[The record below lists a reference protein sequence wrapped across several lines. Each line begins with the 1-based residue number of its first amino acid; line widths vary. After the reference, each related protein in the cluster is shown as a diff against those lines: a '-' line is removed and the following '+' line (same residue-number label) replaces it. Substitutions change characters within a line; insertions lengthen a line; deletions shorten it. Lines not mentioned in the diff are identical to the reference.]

1 MRPLLNCTRTIGIAS
16 LLIAGAS
23 PLLADWVDWRGP
35 NRDGRSTEKNL
46 PAAWS
51 PAGQNLAWKAPIGG
65 RSTPV
70 VHGDHLYML
79 TVAGSG
85 KTLQERLV
93 CLNADTGKLL
103 WEQRINLWLSDVP
116 PHRAAWSS
124 PSVDPVSGN
133 VYVFSVHGML
143 TAFSRDGKKVW
154 ERTLVEDFALVTT
167 HGGRTVSPV
176 IDGDLVIVSGVAT
189 GWGQYSRAGHRI
201 FAFDRRNGELVYIS
215 APGGRPYDTTYSPPI
230 IADVEGVRQFIAGG
244 GDGNV
249 HAVKAQT
256 GEPLWR
262 FEVSKRGLNTGV
274 VVNGKTAYI
283 THSEENLDTNE
294 MGLFAAVDAT
304 MRGPIKKDQ
313 AKFYDPGFQ
322 FGFSS
327 PILDGDRYLQIDNGA
342 NVFAFDAVTGRQI
355 WKQNLGTIQR
365 ASPVLADGKMYVG
378 TENGKFFILKAHND
392 RCEKLSEV
400 SFVKEGESEE
410 EGEKVTA
417 SVAVSEGRVFL
428 VTTKNI
434 YAIGKKQ
441 AAPKVDL
448 PQPVKAAP
456 GAAVKWVQVVP
467 AEVLLKPGETATFR
481 ARLFDEKG
489 NFIRED
495 KGTWAVEGLR
505 GVVSQEGKYVASS
518 DAVAQAGLIKATVG
532 GVTGTARARVIPP
545 LNWSW
550 DFEGMEEGKVPMEWL
565 NCNTKFA
572 VRQEEGN
579 KVLVKFADNPAT
591 KRARVYMGPAELS
604 NYTVQADVR
613 ASQKRRQMGDVG
625 LVAQRF
631 NLMLF
636 GNAEKIELQSWQP
649 ETERTVVA
657 KYKWKWDEWYTMK
670 LRVETLAD
678 GRVKA
683 QGKVWLK
690 SEAEPAAW
698 TVERI
703 DPAPLAERHGAPG
716 IYADAPFEVFLDNVK
731 VTKN

>member
-1 MRPLLNCTRTIGIAS
+1 M
-16 LLIAGAS
+16 
-23 PLLADWVDWRGP
+23 LADWVDWRGP
-35 NRDGRSTEKNL
+35 NRDGRSPEKNL

-51 PAGQNLAWKAPIGG
+51 PAGQNLSWKAPVGG
-65 RSTPV
+65 RSAPV
-70 VHGDHLYML
+70 VHGDHLYIL
-79 TVAGSG
+79 TTAGTG

-93 CLNADTGKLL
+93 CLNADTGKQL
-103 WEQRINLWLSDVP
+103 WEQKLNLWLSDVP

-143 TAFSRDGKKVW
+143 TAFTRDGKKVW
-154 ERTLVEDFALVTT
+154 ERSLVEDFALVTT

-189 GWGQYSRAGHRI
+189 GWGQYSRAGHRF
-201 FAFDRRNGELVYIS
+201 FAFDRKNGDLVYLS

-230 IADVEGVRQFIAGG
+230 IAEVDGVRQLISGA
-244 GDGNV
+244 GDGNA
-249 HAVKAQT
+249 HAIKAQT

-262 FEVSKRGLNTGV
+262 FDVSKRGLNTGV

-304 MRGPIKKDQ
+304 MRGPIKKEQ
-313 AKFYDPGFQ
+313 AKFYLPGYQ
-322 FGFSS
+322 LGFSS
-327 PILDGDRYLQIDNGA
+327 PIIDGDRFIQVDNGA
-342 NVFAFDAVTGRQI
+342 NVFAFDLITGKQI
-355 WKQNLGTIQR
+355 WKQNLGTIQKSS
-365 ASPVLADGKMYVG
+365 AVLADGKLYVG
-378 TENGKFFILKAHND
+378 TENGKFFILKPHND

-400 SFVKEGESEE
+400 SFVKPGESEE
-410 EGEKVTA
+410 EGEKVIA

-428 VTTKNI
+428 VTTKNT

-441 AAPKVDL
+441 PAPKVDL
-448 PQPVKAAP
+448 PQPVNAAP
-456 GAAVKWVQVVP
+456 GAAVKWVQIVP
-467 AEVLLKPGETATFR
+467 AEVMIKPGETANFR

-495 KGTWAVEGLR
+495 KATWTIEGLK
-505 GVVSQEGKYVASS
+505 GMISQEGKYVAAS
-518 DAVAQAGLIKATVG
+518 DKVAQAGFIKATVA
-532 GVTGTARARVIPP
+532 GVTGTARARVVPP
-545 LNWSW
+545 LDWSW
-550 DFEGMEEGKVPMEWL
+550 DFESLAPGKVPMEWV
-565 NCNTKFA
+565 NCNTKFE

-591 KRARVYMGPAELS
+591 KRARVFMGPADLS

-636 GNAEKIELQSWQP
+636 GNAEKLELQTWQP
-649 ETERTVVA
+649 ETVRTVSA
-657 KYKWKWDEWYTMK
+657 KYSWKWDTWYTLK
-670 LRVETLAD
+670 LRVETLPD
-678 GRVKA
+678 GSVKA
-683 QGKVWLK
+683 QGKVWPK
-690 SEAEPAAW
+690 GEPEPAAW
-698 TVERI
+698 TVERT

-716 IYADAPFEVFLDNVK
+716 IYADAPFEVFFDNVK

>member
-1 MRPLLNCTRTIGIAS
+1 MRPLFHSTHTAKICS
-16 LLIAGAS
+16 LLFIAT
-23 PLLADWVDWRGP
+23 PLFADWVDWRGP
-35 NRDGRSTEKNL
+35 NRDGRSPEKGL
-46 PAAWS
+46 PTSWS
-51 PAGQNLAWKAPIGG
+51 PAGENLAWKVPIGG
-65 RSTPV
+65 RSAPV
-70 VHGDHLYML
+70 VHGDHVYLL
-79 TVAGSG
+79 TTAGGG

-93 CLNADTGKLL
+93 CLNTDTGKLL
-103 WEQRINLWLSDVP
+103 WEQKINMWLSDVP
-116 PHRAAWSS
+116 PHRSAWSS

-133 VYVFSVHGML
+133 VYVYSVHGML

-154 ERTLVEDFALVTT
+154 ERSLVEDFALVTT

-176 IDGDLVIVSGVAT
+176 IDGDLVIVSGVST
-189 GWGQYSRAGHRI
+189 GWGQYSRAGHRF
-201 FAFDRRNGELVYIS
+201 FAFDRKNGDLVYLS

-230 IADVEGVRQFIAGG
+230 IADIDGVRQLISGA
-244 GDGNV
+244 GDGNA
-249 HAVKAQT
+249 HAIKAQT

-262 FEVSKRGLNTGV
+262 FDVSKRGLNSGV

-313 AKFYDPGFQ
+313 AKFYLPGYQ
-322 FGFSS
+322 LGFSS
-327 PILDGDRYLQIDNGA
+327 PIIDGDRFLQVDNGA
-342 NVFAFDAVTGRQI
+342 NLFAFDVVTGKPI
-355 WKQNLGTIQR
+355 WKLNLGTIQKSS
-365 ASPVLADGKMYVG
+365 AVLGDGKLYVG
-378 TENGKFFILKAHND
+378 TENGKFFILKPHND
-392 RCEKLSEV
+392 RGEKLSEV
-400 SFVKEGESEE
+400 NFIKAGESED
-410 EGEKVTA
+410 EGEKVIA
-417 SVAVSEGRVFL
+417 SVAISEGRVFL
-428 VTTKNI
+428 VTTKNT

-441 AAPKVDL
+441 AAAKVGL
-448 PQPVKAAP
+448 PMPVKAAA
-456 GAAVKWVQVVP
+456 GAAVKWVQIVP
-467 AEVLLKPGETATFR
+467 AEVMIRPGETASFR

-495 KGTWAVEGLR
+495 KATWAVEGLK
-505 GVVSQEGKYVASS
+505 GMISQEGKYIAAS
-518 DAVAQAGLIKATVG
+518 DKVAQAGLIKATVG
-532 GVTGTARARVIPP
+532 GVVGTARARVIPQ
-545 LNWSW
+545 LDWSW
-550 DFEGMEEGKVPMEWL
+550 DFEKIDAGKVPMEWV
-565 NCNTKFA
+565 NCNTKYE

-591 KRARVYMGPAELS
+591 KRARVFMGPIDMAD
-604 NYTVQADVR
+604 YTVQADVR

-636 GNAEKIELQSWQP
+636 GNAEKLELQTWQP
-649 ETERTVVA
+649 ETQRTAGA
-657 KYKWKWDEWYTMK
+657 KYPWKADTWYTLK
-670 LRVETLAD
+670 LRVENLPD

-690 SEAEPAAW
+690 SEPEPATW

-716 IYADAPFEVFLDNVK
+716 IYADAPFEVFFDNLK